1 MFKAAIMPR
10 IAMMKNGK
18 WKNEKDARLGESEQ
32 TRTCHLI
39 IPGRILKAS
48 VSSRTEKLITKS
60 TVK

>member
-1 MFKAAIMPR
+1 MPR